1 MEFKKRPM
9 FIVITGIIIAVARYL
24 FRYIDDSSKELAILI
39 IMASVNFVALAIV
52 LFFID
57 SEAQNICKNK
67 INNSGIDTKNKK
79 QRLRKLNVISIV
91 LMILYLTS
99 GIFYMVK
106 FKTTDWNDV
115 ISIIALSLSIATND
129 TAVLLGKAYWKICS
143 FKKDKND

>member
-1 MEFKKRPM
+1 MELKKRPM

-79 QRLRKLNVISIV
+79 TEIKEIKCYIYCPYDFISNKRDFLHGKIQ
-91 LMILYLTS
+91 
-99 GIFYMVK
+99 
-106 FKTTDWNDV
+106 ND
-115 ISIIALSLSIATND
+115 
-129 TAVLLGKAYWKICS
+129 
-143 FKKDKND
+143 